1 MHTYLRRHIRA
12 IVDINKKEDISTEK
26 LKNLLEKKKNKKVS
40 DLHKLKIYTQKKT
53 TTA

>member
-26 LKNLLEKKKNKKVS
+26 LKNLLEKKTRKS
-40 DLHKLKIYTQKKT
+40 LTSIS
-53 TTA
+53 